1 MSIEVGTRVGAYEV
15 LALLGEGGM
24 GRVYRARDVRLKRD
38 VAIKALQ
45 HEVAGDPDR
54 IARFRREAEAL
65 AALNHPHIAAIHDL
79 LDWEGSQF
87 LVLELIEGET
97 LAARIQRESLPIK
110 GVILIAGQIARALEA
125 AHARGIVHR
134 DLKPANVKITPAGVV
149 KVLDFGLAKDQGEG
163 GDHRASL
170 THSPTM
176 LGGGTAGGVVLGTAS
191 YMSPE
196 QARGQYVDA
205 QSDIWAFGC
214 VLYEMLAGRRAFDG
228 PTTTDV
234 LAAIVGA
241 EIDWSRLPPALPPAV
256 QRVLRRCLH
265 KDRAQRLHHIAD
277 ARLELD

>member
-97 LAARIQRESLPIK
+97 LAARIQRESLPIN

-149 KVLDFGLAKDQGEG
+149 KVLDFGIAK
-163 GDHRASL
+163 ASAAEDSRSDL
-170 THSPTM
+170 
-176 LGGGTAGGVVLGTAS
+176 
-191 YMSPE
+191 
-196 QARGQYVDA
+196 A
-205 QSDIWAFGC
+205 QS
-214 VLYEMLAGRRAFDG
+214 
-228 PTTTDV
+228 P
-234 LAAIVGA
+234 
-241 EIDWSRLPPALPPAV
+241 S
-256 QRVLRRCLH
+256 
-265 KDRAQRLHHIAD
+265 
-277 ARLELD
+277 